1 MAPESAI
8 DYGALSQ
15 EYKDLFDRDLL
26 CRHSYGRDAVNSRL
40 ESFLLLEAHR
50 ANMLSSMGNAIIQV
64 RKTSSGVTHK
74 DPSAELLELQLK
86 IAFYANDSSTIAK
99 LRPSIPYPIAG
110 PNSIRLFE
118 YFDESLFRSLETG
131 LQQWWLTDR
140 MRCDLLL
147 CDCTSDI
154 RKLALEFLHNGA
166 TLCKEMVVLLATM
179 CFAAGD
185 AKGVEELSLRF
196 GDSIPEVSAYRYL
209 VQGQADNAR
218 LQFDRALS
226 IQKSK
231 SAKHRTLDTF
241 SETWRLILAFRQLS
255 PKQVLQNVDMA
266 CKSIQ
271 KNWPKPLD
279 TLGSFIEQNAESPD
293 DEYDFSH
300 RFDYF
305 TSGKLPFT
313 AMVAGYLWIW
323 LKERPLTFPVAR
335 IMAAGSTYK
344 NAGYDWLADEADR
357 MTEIEAQRIRAQSK
371 LPPLPSTQKAPVETC
386 SLVARDKPV
395 ADWREPL
402 NAIRVALG
410 DLIESPSKRDAPIVE
425 SSQRLIWEISVSS
438 PHANNF
444 SLQPFVQKRNKTGW
458 TDGQRVA
465 MKRLHSDE
473 QDGSIEPSCP
483 GDRILMA
490 AVECSVSRNYS
501 GYTETNYLLDE
512 SKAIKG
518 IVGHPAIF
526 LPRDRTTPIE
536 VVHGAPQLTITKTES
551 EIVWKI
557 SPKPCDGVVAI
568 QESPQRISLIS
579 FTPRQL
585 QIGEIIGKQKSFPL
599 QSEEEL
605 GPIIRSLAS
614 HFTVHSEIGAAEP
627 KKSAAKTNSV
637 KASTHLVVQIK
648 PAGNGLLFLGR
659 IRPFGNSG
667 PLCQPG
673 QGSKHLLATMD
684 GQAKSV
690 ARDLEK
696 ESEKLRN
703 TLLKL
708 PSLMEAQEWLNHHFE
723 DSDAMPVPCDYT
735 VDALVD
741 ALAVLEELQAIANS
755 GDVELQWPSG
765 QSMKLAGSAGVS
777 NLRVQIKKDRDW
789 FSLTGSLEL
798 DIDTRL
804 ELASLMELVESTPS
818 RFIKLNDDRF
828 MAISEQLRA
837 RIKELASVTRLE
849 GTQRRFAL
857 LHAPI
862 VSEATAE
869 VTIKGDATWK
879 KAIESWNF
887 TQTTVPPIPSTLQA
901 QLRDYQL
908 DGYQWLVRMANWGA
922 GVCLADDM
930 GLGKTMQVLS
940 LLLQRASGGPA
951 LVVAPSSVTFGWEEQ
966 CRQYAPSL
974 HVKVFGDG
982 DRKDFFKSL
991 GPNDLVVCSYT
1002 LLQLES
1008 KLFEKQPWHS
1018 VILDEAQA
1026 IKNYAAKRSQ
1036 AVMKLKADFRMIL
1049 TGTPIEN
1056 HLGELW
1062 SLFEFINPGFLGSQK
1077 EFQERFAVPI
1087 ERDKNRNA
1095 RQTLKRLLR
1104 PFLLRRLKSEVLH
1117 ELPPK
1122 TETTLRIEMSEPEQL
1137 LYEAIRQRAVQ
1148 SIAIATSDAKSYE
1161 SKRLQILAEIMRLRR
1176 ACCHPKLVL
1185 PESEIPGSKLA
1196 AFSETVEQ
1204 LRANGHRVLV
1214 FSQFVDH
1221 LAILRAELERLKIR
1235 YQYLDGSTPIKQ
1247 RKEAVEAF
1255 QRGEGEVFLISL
1267 RAGGFGL
1274 NLVGADYVIHM
1285 DPWWNPAVEDQASDR
1300 AHRIGQTRPVTIYR
1314 FIAENTIEDK
1324 ILELHRSKRGLADEL
1339 LADTDSAGKLSV
1351 EQLME
1356 LLSPV
1361 APDDLS

>member
-1 MAPESAI
+1 M
-8 DYGALSQ
+8 
-15 EYKDLFDRDLL
+15 
-26 CRHSYGRDAVNSRL
+26 
-40 ESFLLLEAHR
+40 
-50 ANMLSSMGNAIIQV
+50 
-64 RKTSSGVTHK
+64 
-74 DPSAELLELQLK
+74 
-86 IAFYANDSSTIAK
+86 
-99 LRPSIPYPIAG
+99 
-110 PNSIRLFE
+110 
-118 YFDESLFRSLETG
+118 
-131 LQQWWLTDR
+131 
-140 MRCDLLL
+140 
-147 CDCTSDI
+147 
-154 RKLALEFLHNGA
+154 
-166 TLCKEMVVLLATM
+166 
-179 CFAAGD
+179 
-185 AKGVEELSLRF
+185 
-196 GDSIPEVSAYRYL
+196 
-209 VQGQADNAR
+209 
-218 LQFDRALS
+218 
-226 IQKSK
+226 
-231 SAKHRTLDTF
+231 
-241 SETWRLILAFRQLS
+241 
-255 PKQVLQNVDMA
+255 
-266 CKSIQ
+266 
-271 KNWPKPLD
+271 
-279 TLGSFIEQNAESPD
+279 
-293 DEYDFSH
+293 
-300 RFDYF
+300 
-305 TSGKLPFT
+305 
-313 AMVAGYLWIW
+313 
-323 LKERPLTFPVAR
+323 
-335 IMAAGSTYK
+335 
-344 NAGYDWLADEADR
+344 
-357 MTEIEAQRIRAQSK
+357 
-371 LPPLPSTQKAPVETC
+371 
-386 SLVARDKPV
+386 
-395 ADWREPL
+395 
-402 NAIRVALG
+402 
-410 DLIESPSKRDAPIVE
+410 
-425 SSQRLIWEISVSS
+425 
-438 PHANNF
+438 
-444 SLQPFVQKRNKTGW
+444 
-458 TDGQRVA
+458 
-465 MKRLHSDE
+465 
-473 QDGSIEPSCP
+473 
-483 GDRILMA
+483 
-490 AVECSVSRNYS
+490 
-501 GYTETNYLLDE
+501 
-512 SKAIKG
+512 
-518 IVGHPAIF
+518 
-526 LPRDRTTPIE
+526 
-536 VVHGAPQLTITKTES
+536 
-551 EIVWKI
+551 
-557 SPKPCDGVVAI
+557 
-568 QESPQRISLIS
+568 
-579 FTPRQL
+579 
-585 QIGEIIGKQKSFPL
+585 
-599 QSEEEL
+599 
-605 GPIIRSLAS
+605 
-614 HFTVHSEIGAAEP
+614 
-627 KKSAAKTNSV
+627 
-637 KASTHLVVQIK
+637 
-648 PAGNGLLFLGR
+648 
-659 IRPFGNSG
+659 
-667 PLCQPG
+667 
-673 QGSKHLLATMD
+673 
-684 GQAKSV
+684 
-690 ARDLEK
+690 
-696 ESEKLRN
+696 
-703 TLLKL
+703 
-708 PSLMEAQEWLNHHFE
+708 
-723 DSDAMPVPCDYT
+723 
-735 VDALVD
+735 
-741 ALAVLEELQAIANS
+741 
-755 GDVELQWPSG
+755 
-765 QSMKLAGSAGVS
+765 
-777 NLRVQIKKDRDW
+777 
-789 FSLTGSLEL
+789 
-798 DIDTRL
+798 
-804 ELASLMELVESTPS
+804 
-818 RFIKLNDDRF
+818 
-828 MAISEQLRA
+828 
-837 RIKELASVTRLE
+837 
-849 GTQRRFAL
+849 